1 MKVLLVIGAACAVLA
16 AALAQ
21 AAAPS
26 PYMGEQSRPIKAL
39 SADETTA
46 LLAGKGMGFAK
57 AAELNGYP
65 GPAHVLELA
74 SELQLSDAQK
84 ARTQALFAAMEAK
97 AVALGRALVEEE
109 RGLDRLFAEKAATQE
124 SLAAALARIGELQ
137 AKVRGAHL
145 DAHLA
150 QARILTPEQTAKYA
164 ELRGYGRAGGESEHA
179 GHQH

>member
-1 MKVLLVIGAACAVLA
+1 MRIVQAVVAASAIVV

-26 PYMGEQSRPIKAL
+26 PYTGEQSRPIKAL
-39 SADETTA
+39 SAEETTA

-74 SELQLSDAQK
+74 SELQLSDVQK

-137 AKVRGAHL
+137 SRVRGAHL
-145 DAHLA
+145 EAHLA
-150 QARILTPEQTAKYA
+150 QVQILSPEQAAKYA
-164 ELRGYGRAGGESEHA
+164 ELRGYGTGDESGQHA
-179 GHQH
+179 GHKH